1 VLASL
6 WSVDDKSTALLM
18 ARFYRSM
25 ASGGMP
31 PGEALRD
38 AQIWLRSATAADLSG
53 EFPAVFRDDPDSPP
67 QDDGVPPFGHPFYWA
82 PFVLNG

>member
-1 VLASL
+1 
-6 WSVDDKSTALLM
+6 M

-25 ASGGMP
+25 VSGGMP

-38 AQIWLRSATAADLSG
+38 AQIWLRSATAADLRD
-53 EFPAVFRDDPDSPP
+53 EFPAVFRDDPDPP
-67 QDDGVPPFGHPFYWA
+67 SQDDGVPPFAHPYHWA